1 MKQIGFHIPD
11 TDDAP
16 VSTSVLLGMSA
27 VALTRHRQP
36 LGPSEFA
43 RRVGRHGGGGHGG
56 HADAA
61 ERQSAESDFHRGQM
75 LALGSILD
83 TIHEILGQPNHV

>member
-16 VSTSVLLGMSA
+16 VSTSVLLGMA
-27 VALTRHRQP
+27 GVAL
-36 LGPSEFA
+36 
-43 RRVGRHGGGGHGG
+43 RVI
-56 HADAA
+56 ANLLVQVSSPEELEDMEEAVMEAMLTA
-61 ERQSAESDFHRGQM
+61 ERQSAESDFQRGQM

-83 TIHEILGQPNHV
+83 TIEEIRG